1 MQNPFE
7 WEYLTA
13 PLWRMPTW
21 GPLSIAYVVVF
32 SLGFLVCLWL
42 YNDPRR
48 LIRKRDPLLAQFLQR
63 IAGWGLVVF
72 GIGLFFFLFRLGRIS
87 AFNLYM
93 RIWLY
98 LSALLA
104 VLWAAYAGHVLV
116 RVYPPLAR
124 QRAEELR
131 RKQYA
136 TIPKHAPRRRAST
149 TQSATRKSR

>member
-1 MQNPFE
+1 MRNPFD
-7 WEYLTA
+7 WDYLTA
-13 PLWRMPTW
+13 PLWQTPTW
-21 GPLSIAYVVVF
+21 GPLSIAFVTLY

-48 LIRKRDPLLAQFLQR
+48 LIRKRNPLLAQFLQR

-87 AFNLYM
+87 AFNLHM

-98 LSALLA
+98 LSALS
-104 VLWAAYAGHVLV
+104 VLVWLAYAGHLLV

-124 QRAEELR
+124 QREEELR
-131 RKQYA
+131 RKRLA
-136 TIPKHAPRRRAST
+136 TIPKRAARRRT
-149 TQSATRKSR
+149 TAETTIAKKPR

>member
-1 MQNPFE
+1 MRNPFD
-7 WEYLTA
+7 WDYLTA

-21 GPLSIAYVVVF
+21 GPLSITYVVVF
-32 SLGFLVCLWL
+32 SLGFLTCLWI

-48 LIRKRDPLLAQFLQR
+48 LIRKRDPLLADFLQR
-63 IAGWGLVVF
+63 IAGWGLIVF
-72 GIGLFFFLFRLGRIS
+72 GVGLFFFLFRLGRIS
-87 AFNLYM
+87 AFDLYK

-98 LSALLA
+98 LSALL
-104 VLWAAYAGHVLV
+104 VLVWTAYAAHLLL

-136 TIPKHAPRRRAST
+136 MTPKRAARRAT
-149 TQSATRKSR
+149 SAASPSKSR

>member
-1 MQNPFE
+1 MRNPFD

-13 PLWRMPTW
+13 PLWEMPTW
-21 GPLSIAYVVVF
+21 GPLSIAYVIVF
-32 SLGFLVCLWL
+32 GSGFLACLWL

-48 LIRKRDPLLAQFLQR
+48 ILRKRNPLLAQFLQR
-63 IAGWGLVVF
+63 IAGWGLIVF

-87 AFNLYM
+87 AFNLSM
-93 RIWLY
+93 RLWLY
-98 LSALLA
+98 LSTLLA
-104 VLWAAYAGHVLV
+104 AIWSAYAAHLLL

-136 TIPKHAPRRRAST
+136 LTPKRAHRQRSPA
-149 TQSATRKSR
+149 SAATPRKSR

>member
-1 MQNPFE
+1 MRNPFD
-7 WEYLTA
+7 WDYLTA
-13 PLWRMPTW
+13 PLWQMPTW
-21 GPLSIAYVVVF
+21 GPLSITYVVVF
-32 SLGFLVCLWL
+32 SLGFLTCLWI

-48 LIRKRDPLLAQFLQR
+48 LIRKRDPLLADFLQR

-72 GIGLFFFLFRLGRIS
+72 GVGLFFFLFRLGRIS
-87 AFNLYM
+87 AFDLYK

-98 LSALLA
+98 LSALL
-104 VLWAAYAGHVLV
+104 VLAWTAYAAHLLI

-136 TIPKHAPRRRAST
+136 MLPKRAARRAT
-149 TQSATRKSR
+149 SAASPRKSR

>member
-1 MQNPFE
+1 MQNPFD
-7 WEYLTA
+7 WDYLTA

-21 GPLSIAYVVVF
+21 GPLSIAYVVLF
-32 SLGFLVCLWL
+32 SLGFLVCMWV

-48 LIRKRDPLLAQFLQR
+48 LIRKRNPLLAQFLRR
-63 IAGWGLVVF
+63 IAGWGLGVF

-98 LSALLA
+98 VSVLLA
-104 VLWAAYAGHVLV
+104 VVWATYAGYVLT
-116 RVYPPLAR
+116 RIYSPLAR

-136 TIPKHAPRRRAST
+136 MLPKHAPRRRTST